1 MGNRRHILY
10 AEHFWYFRYSR
21 FCNFKVK
28 HGVKLRMQP
37 LGLGGC
43 MRKWYLPIA
52 VLGLG
57 SLGALALTERG
68 RQVLAWLNDQFE
80 QAPDRLLDFNDAV
93 QRELDRIQIALDR
106 VAESLNA
113 A

>member
-1 MGNRRHILY
+1 LIAAGHL
-10 AEHFWYFRYSR
+10 WYFRYSR
-21 FCNFKVK
+21 FYNFKVK
-28 HGVKLRMQP
+28 RRVKISVQV
-37 LGLGGC
+37 LGFGGC
-43 MRKWYLPIA
+43 MRKWYLPLA

-80 QAPDRLLDFNDAV
+80 QAPDRFLNFNDAV